1 MRKNNPKI
9 SVIIRTYNMAEFLK
23 EAIESALNQTINKR
37 TYEILVIDDG
47 SVDDTKNILKEFKE
61 KVR

>member
-37 TYEILVIDDG
+37 TYEIL
-47 SVDDTKNILKEFKE
+47 
-61 KVR
+61 